1 MQLTSENY
9 YSKEANEEYLSVSQ
23 YKDFM
28 GTYGKR
34 GCEEYAL
41 AKIEGTWEENMEDS
55 DALMVGSY
63 VDAHFEGTLD
73 LFKAKHPC
81 MFKKDGGLMAK
92 YLKANEMIQRCERD
106 EVFSHYMSGEKQ
118 VIMTA
123 DMFGAK
129 WKIKIDSYHPGQCI
143 VDLKTCQ
150 SINKVFFHHD
160 IGYMNFLA
168 EWGYYIQGAVYQKV
182 VEINT
187 GKKLPFFIAAVS
199 KEKVP
204 DIQVIAVEQ
213 NLLDEALAEV
223 EHNVPMILPAS
234 FMVVA
239 PGSWNQLE
247 VWDDINRMRTLNTTQ
262 SRRRAQM
269 HVCPLQLD
277 IVERI
282 INRYSNEGDIVYDP
296 FGGLMTVPMTA
307 VKTHRYGKGCEL
319 NPDYFRDGVGYL
331 QSAENEVD
339 EPTLFDLF
347 PEVLP

>member
-1 MQLTSENY
+1 MQLTNENY

-23 YKDFM
+23 YKNFM

-223 EHNVPMILPAS
+223 EHNVPMILALKYKAADPTRCECCDYCKQTR
-234 FMVVA
+234 VLKA
-239 PGSWNQLE
+239 PIWSSDL
-247 VWDDINRMRTLNTTQ
+247 I
-262 SRRRAQM
+262 
-269 HVCPLQLD
+269 
-277 IVERI
+277 
-282 INRYSNEGDIVYDP
+282 GDI
-296 FGGLMTVPMTA
+296 
-307 VKTHRYGKGCEL
+307 
-319 NPDYFRDGVGYL
+319 
-331 QSAENEVD
+331 
-339 EPTLFDLF
+339 
-347 PEVLP
+347 